1 MQKDPHRDYVYTGVD
16 FKLYAG
22 PTIIDYSQA
31 LALLIVLS
39 IEKLSQQLISYMA
52 NHMVVLIP

>member
-1 MQKDPHRDYVYTGVD
+1 MQKDPHHDYVYTGVD

-31 LALLIVLS
+31 LAILIVLS
-39 IEKLSQQLISYMA
+39 I
-52 NHMVVLIP
+52 